1 MDVFNTRH
9 TELREAYSEAFATET
24 GIRTALT
31 GLSAFLPPAA
41 QATTEQLLATA
52 RTTRRG
58 AMAAL
63 LAHRAAPAQAPAL
76 APTVLHYEALEA
88 RLMIE
93 RVSQEYANT
102 ARL

>member
-52 RTTRRG
+52 RTTRR
-58 AMAAL
+58 AAL
-63 LAHRAAPAQAPAL
+63 SSLIAYRAGAAIAPP
-76 APTVLHYEALEA
+76 VLHYEADEA
-88 RLMIE
+88 RLLIE
-93 RVSQEYANT
+93 RVGQEYANS

>member
-52 RTTRRG
+52 RTARRG

-63 LAHRAAPAQAPAL
+63 LAHRAAPAQAP
-76 APTVLHYEALEA
+76 TVLHYEASEA

-93 RVSQEYANT
+93 RVSLEYANI
-102 ARL
+102 ACL

>member
-63 LAHRAAPAQAPAL
+63 LAHRAAPAQAPA
-76 APTVLHYEALEA
+76 VLHYEALKA

-93 RVSQEYANT
+93 RVSQEYANS